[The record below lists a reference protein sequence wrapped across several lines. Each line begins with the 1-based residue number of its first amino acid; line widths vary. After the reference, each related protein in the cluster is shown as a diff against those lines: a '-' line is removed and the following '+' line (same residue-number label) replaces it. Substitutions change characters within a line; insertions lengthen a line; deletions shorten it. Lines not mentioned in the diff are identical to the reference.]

1 MRKRQI
7 ALGGFLLVVA
17 TGLVGFAVFST
28 NVLAKY
34 HDPYSENFSSLETAS
49 DFSLGGEDHYFGKL
63 KSGEEN
69 VLLFWGS
76 WCPHCES
83 LIKSIDDADEVKII
97 KKNLFTVAQDENLE
111 DIEGHRGDFPIYL
124 DQDRSVYA
132 SFELEHIPS
141 VFILT
146 DQGEIVGSAQG
157 EEDSLKLLEE
167 YAEYNK

>member
-1 MRKRQI
+1 MHKKRVAIFSILLI
-7 ALGGFLLVVA
+7 AIVAAVVLAAYVFLL
-17 TGLVGFAVFST
+17 S
-28 NVLAKY
+28 K
-34 HDPYSENFSSLETAS
+34 HHEPYSQTFSSLEKAP
-49 DFSLGGEDHYFGKL
+49 DFSLGGENRYFGNL

-83 LIKSIDDADEVKII
+83 LIEKIDEADGVEII
-97 KKNLFTVAQDENLE
+97 KRNMFTVAQDESLE

-124 DQDRSVYA
+124 DQDKSIYRL
-132 SFELEHIPS
+132 FKLEHIPS

-146 DQGEIVGSAQG
+146 DQGEIIGSSQG